1 MPVLVELNLDEL
13 GNLPATPPEHLC
25 HAPPPPDP
33 TSQPM
38 GLVAAHY
45 PGHDVS
51 ECSRAASF
59 RSRLPPV
66 DDWSTIVHLVAT
78 ARSLTTKWPVLLQ
91 DLAPP
96 SPLDA
101 RWFTPVQVGSVV
113 FIPATAEAVVKDDDE
128 EGWEEVASCKRCAS
142 RCPLR
147 LSKPRANGS

>member
-1 MPVLVELNLDEL
+1 
-13 GNLPATPPEHLC
+13 
-25 HAPPPPDP
+25 
-33 TSQPM
+33 
-38 GLVAAHY
+38 
-45 PGHDVS
+45 
-51 ECSRAASF
+51 
-59 RSRLPPV
+59 V

-78 ARSLTTKWPVLLQ
+78 ARSLTTKWLVLLQ

-113 FIPATAEAVVKDDDE
+113 FIPAAAEVVVKDDDE

-147 LSKPRANGS
+147 LSKPRASGS